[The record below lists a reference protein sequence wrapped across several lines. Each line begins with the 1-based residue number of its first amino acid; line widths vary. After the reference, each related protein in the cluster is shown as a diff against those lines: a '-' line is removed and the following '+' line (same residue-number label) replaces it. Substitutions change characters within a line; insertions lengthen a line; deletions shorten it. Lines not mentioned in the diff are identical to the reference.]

1 MVIGT
6 VPAMNQQQKLV
17 NWAQKELVRI
27 ENSIIEDGQGGY
39 LVFARYH
46 VEPKNGVVVV
56 SDWCRHI
63 HDFANK
69 RVAISWCVADRV
81 NNINLANQILSL
93 DKKKQH
99 LSADIDCRKKISDRT
114 NALEFEEIVNTKLE
128 PKITRLKA
136 VSRELEKCINWAK
149 YIQIKGFDNET
160 ARIHGF

>member
-1 MVIGT
+1 
-6 VPAMNQQQKLV
+6 MNQQQKLIH
-17 NWAQKELVRI
+17 WAQKELVLI

-39 LVFARYH
+39 LVFSRYH
-46 VEPKNGVVVV
+46 IEPKFGVVEVR
-56 SDWCRHI
+56 DWNGPI

-69 RVAISWCVADRV
+69 RVAMSWCVADRV

-99 LSADIDCRKKISDRT
+99 LSADIECRKKIRDGT
-114 NALEFEEIVNTKLE
+114 NTSEFEEIVNTKLE
-128 PKITRLKA
+128 PKIHLYRA